1 MKRLTGAACV
11 LAGLAL
17 VVPEVLRPA
26 SQAAPFTGTWETNAS
41 KSQISDGRSVTL
53 TIQEMADK
61 IKIASS
67 TKKGDSVVTVEFT
80 CPTNGKECEFDEG
93 GHKSKVSLYFNGP
106 ILVVFKTDGPEN
118 DSASQW
124 NMQVGPDGKLLTVT
138 VSHIL
143 PTGKDETL
151 VFEKKAPQ

>member
-1 MKRLTGAACV
+1 MKRLARAASV
-11 LAGLAL
+11 FVGLAL
-17 VVPEVLRPA
+17 VVSEVLSA
-26 SQAAPFTGTWETNAS
+26 DSQSAPFTGTWEMNVN
-41 KSQISDGRSVTL
+41 KSQLSDARSVTL
-53 TIQEMADK
+53 TVQEIGDK

-67 TKKGDSVVTVEFT
+67 TKKGDSVTSAEFT

-106 ILVVFKTDGPEN
+106 VLVVFKTDGPEN

-124 NMQVGPDGKLLTVT
+124 NMQLAPDRKLLTVA

-143 PTGKDETL
+143 PAGKDETL
-151 VFEKKAPQ
+151 VFDKKAAQ

>member
-1 MKRLTGAACV
+1 MKRLMGAACA

-17 VVPEVLRPA
+17 VFSEVLPAA
-26 SQAAPFTGTWETNAS
+26 SQAAPFTGTWEMNAG
-41 KSQISDGRSVTL
+41 KSQLSEARSTTL
-53 TIQEMADK
+53 TVQESGDK

-67 TKKGDSVVTVEFT
+67 TKKGDSVVTIEFT
-80 CPTNGKECEFDEG
+80 CSTNGKECEFDEG

-106 ILVVFKTDGPEN
+106 VLVVFKTDGPEN

-124 NMQVGPDGKLLTVT
+124 NMQVDPGGKLLTVA

-143 PTGKDETL
+143 PAGKDETL
-151 VFEKKAPQ
+151 VFDKK